1 MRSPISN
8 VNYKALELKFKG
20 MLKGSKTAKQLSLV
34 YVIISFTLAFKFAA
48 TLEIAIPLILG
59 GILVLWF
66 SITHLWLRGINES
79 SETYSELITAISVY
93 KAQLLKR
100 ETYEQYVFVF
110 WLLTLVP
117 VFLDGKT
124 ISSFL
129 VVKLLAM
136 FYIVIIIGNAAFKKV
151 KEDIQDMEHLI
162 GNTL

>member
-1 MRSPISN
+1 
-8 VNYKALELKFKG
+8 
-20 MLKGSKTAKQLSLV
+20 
-34 YVIISFTLAFKFAA
+34 
-48 TLEIAIPLILG
+48 
-59 GILVLWF
+59 VLWF

-79 SETYSELITAISVY
+79 PETYSELITAISVY